1 MVLPALSS
9 DDYLNDEDNDTYEQN
24 YHQKH
29 NFFAPGVVVT
39 IFATVVGVIFL
50 LVAYTSHDEISLTI
64 LASNTDFSENPVHR
78 NNETPRDNSLTFKKD
93 LQPNIV
99 FILADDLGYNSL
111 NSDVSPFLVKLK
123 DKGITLTNYYTHE
136 ICAPSR

>member
-1 MVLPALSS
+1 MVLPVLSS
-9 DDYLNDEDNDTYEQN
+9 DDYLTDEDNDTYEHN
-24 YHQKH
+24 YHQRH
-29 NFFAPGVVVT
+29 NFFTPGAVVT
-39 IFATVVGVIFL
+39 ILATVVGVIFL
-50 LVAYTSHDEISLTI
+50 LVANTSHDDISLTI
-64 LASNTDFSENPVHR
+64 LARNTDFSEESVHR
-78 NNETPRDNSLTFKKD
+78 NNETPRENSLSLKKD

-136 ICAPSR
+136 ICAPAR